1 MTETHTGLT
10 GYIVSTIRLFVAPY
24 IRDYASAER
33 SRHDSAFRLNR
44 HSCVMCVYTDTRR
57 VPCAAARTWCSVFE
71 YVRAKRQTRQRR
83 ERCAVGPSFTAGR
96 VSPCAWRH
104 WQHSGSQVA
113 AHAPTRSVSVPP
125 APGPHTRIPP
135 PGSWHPS
142 LHAPPF
148 ALRVAV
154 AGRVAHRVKN
164 WALVRLVSGSR
175 ALGRFV
181 PMQYSAVSGSR
192 ALGRFVPMQY
202 SAVFIPRY
210 RLFAASPF
218 PGLYGILLGPF
229 SDQTCAGLMK

>member
-1 MTETHTGLT
+1 M
-10 GYIVSTIRLFVAPY
+10 SAP
-24 IRDYASAER
+24 R
-33 SRHDSAFRLNR
+33 
-44 HSCVMCVYTDTRR
+44 
-57 VPCAAARTWCSVFE
+57 
-71 YVRAKRQTRQRR
+71 
-83 ERCAVGPSFTAGR
+83 
-96 VSPCAWRH
+96 
-104 WQHSGSQVA
+104 
-113 AHAPTRSVSVPP
+113 

-135 PGSWHPS
+135 PGSWLPS

-154 AGRVAHRVKN
+154 AGRVAPSGYR
-164 WALVRLVSGSR
+164 WALVRLVRLVSGTR
-175 ALGRFV
+175 AYAVQRRLGRFV
-181 PMQYSAVSGSR
+181 PIRYSAVSGSR